1 MLSIF
6 PSLFNFSFFAPT
18 ILRLATAWVFVS
30 DGYQKTFTKKIEWIA
45 DFESAGLKPAQQIVL
60 VIGILELIAGLF
72 LIVGFLTQPTALVL
86 AIISLAYIVLKIKNP
101 SALPHAFSFYLL
113 LLAINL
119 SILLTGPGAL
129 AFDWPL

>member
-18 ILRLATAWVFVS
+18 IIRLAASLIFIF
-30 DGYQKTFTKKIEWIA
+30 DGYQKTSKNKTEWIA
-45 DFESAGLKPAQQIVL
+45 HFESVGIKSARQIILIV
-60 VIGILELIAGLF
+60 GILELVGGLLLLLGIF
-72 LIVGFLTQPTALVL
+72 AQPAVLLL
-86 AIISLAYIVLKIKNP
+86 AIISLTFIILKITKP
-101 SALPHAFSFYLL
+101 AALPNKVSFYLL

-119 SILLTGPGAL
+119 SLLLTGPGAL

>member
-18 ILRLATAWVFVS
+18 ILRLATALVFISV
-30 DGYQKTFTKKIEWIA
+30 GYQKTFTKKIEWVA
-45 DFESAGLKPAQQIVL
+45 HFESAGIKSAEQIIL
-60 VIGILELIAGLF
+60 VVGILELVAGGLLLLGIF
-72 LIVGFLTQPTALVL
+72 TQPAALLL
-86 AIISLAYIVLKIKNP
+86 AIISLAYIILKIKKP
-101 SALPHAFSFYLL
+101 TALPNKVSFYLL

-119 SILLTGPGAL
+119 SLLLTGPGAL

>member
-18 ILRLATAWVFVS
+18 IIRLAAALVFVF
-30 DGYQKTFTKKIEWIA
+30 DGYQKTFTRKTEWINH
-45 DFESAGLKPAQQIVL
+45 FESAGIKSARPIILTV
-60 VIGILELIAGLF
+60 GILELIAGVF
-72 LIVGFLTQPTALVL
+72 LLVGFLAQPAALIL
-86 AIISLAYIVLKIKNP
+86 AIISLTYIILKIKKP
-101 SALPHAFSFYLL
+101 SALPNKISFYLL

-119 SILLTGPGAL
+119 SLLLTGPGAL

>member
-18 ILRLATAWVFVS
+18 ILRLVAALVVGST
-30 DGYQKTFTKKIEWIA
+30 GYQKTFTRRAEWVA
-45 DFESAGLKPAQQIVL
+45 HFESAGIKSAQQIIL
-60 VIGILELIAGLF
+60 IAGILELVGGLLLLLGIF
-72 LIVGFLTQPTALVL
+72 AQPAALLL
-86 AIISLAYIVLKIKNP
+86 AIISLAYIILKIKKP
-101 SALPHAFSFYLL
+101 LALPNKVSFYLL

-119 SILLTGPGAL
+119 SLLLTGPGTL